1 MKIEHLRLF
10 ISVIQCGSINK
21 AAKETYISQQQLN
34 NILTAMEEELRMPL
48 LIRSHKG
55 VRPTEAGKLLL
66 EYAKNM
72 INSYVEMQYKMNLM
86 SLSGEIKVQ
95 SKGICHL
102 HTPALFSTFIPDFY
116 AEFSKTFPDI
126 HLILYTDLANGKPMS
141 ELQTG
146 HYYLDGNNRPDLLDK
161 FYGQKYNSFSLSK
174 FWIYL
179 VAHRESLYLQST
191 PRPSYI
197 PHVRTTL
204 ASIPMELFSENQIL
218 VYAANIQQLL
228 EITNQTK
235 SVCNFPGIFS
245 LEILEQYP
253 DLRLVDDVEPDL
265 SQFCLVYSEETASS
279 MTKADKVMINFLSNY
294 LQSKVDCFVAT
305 AKTENSVSSIT

>member
-10 ISVIQCGSINK
+10 ISVIQSGSINK

-48 LIRSHKG
+48 LIRTHKG

-66 EYAKNM
+66 EYAGEI
-72 INSYVEMQYKMNLM
+72 INHYVDMQYKMNLM
-86 SLSGEIKVQ
+86 SLSGENTVQ
-95 SKGICHL
+95 SKGVCHL
-102 HTPALFSTFIPDFY
+102 HTPALFSTFLVDFY
-116 AEFSKTFPDI
+116 AEFTRNFPEI
-126 HLILYTDLANGKPMS
+126 KLILYTDLANGKAMS

-161 FYGQKYNSFSLSK
+161 FYGKKYNSFSLSK

-179 VAHRESLYLQST
+179 VAHRESPYWQST

-197 PHVRTTL
+197 PYVRTTL
-204 ASIPMELFSENQIL
+204 ASIPLELFSENQIL
-218 VYAANIQQLL
+218 VYAANIHQLL
-228 EITNQTK
+228 DITNQTK
-235 SVCNFPGIFS
+235 SVCNFPSIFS

-253 DLRLVDDVEPDL
+253 NLRLVDDIEPNL
-265 SQFCLVYSEETASS
+265 SQFCLVYSEETAKQ
-279 MTKADKVMINFLSNY
+279 MTKADKTMINFLNNY
-294 LQSKVDCFVAT
+294 LQSKVDRFAT
-305 AKTENSVSSIT
+305 TLETKEFSFK